1 MSTSMLKVGFVAL
14 ILLILLLG
22 LNMLREPN
30 RQADELT
37 QQQTEAIARARELYA
52 ANCVECHGASGEGL
66 NEALPLNAP
75 SVRAQSNSE
84 LFKTIAR
91 GRPGTA
97 MVAFSTNENGIL
109 TTPQIN
115 DLITLIKVARW
126 REIEAYIDANNLRPV
141 ELPAIEAQIDIE
153 NLSYPLETVMEGRTI
168 YQGNCF
174 SCHNVGAAGVTGH
187 RIGRGLSENTF
198 VREHTDDELLQFIKD
213 GRAETDPDNTT
224 GYEMPAR
231 GGNPNLTDDDLLK
244 VIAYVR
250 EVNNKT
256 VIDSAAAAVQT
267 SVVWHDTVYEW
278 VKVADNFDIPLGLF
292 HAGDGSGRLFV
303 VEQVGTILVIQGGQV
318 LAEPFLDISALLPD
332 SVYHGVY
339 TEQGLL
345 GLAFHPDY
353 RENGIFFVSYTDR
366 QGDSVL
372 ARYHVSA
379 DDPNRADPASA
390 VTLLTVDQPFEDH
403 NGGNLAFGPDGYLY
417 MGFGDGGRPAEPNYY
432 SQQPGLY
439 LGKMVRLDVNA
450 ETYRVPDDNPFLDDP
465 AYVPEAWATGLRNPW
480 RFSFDRATGDLYI
493 ADVGQWRYEEVNFQP
508 ANSKG
513 GQNYGWSAFE
523 ASHPYLEDET
533 VLGEHT
539 PPILEYGHEAGL
551 SITGGYV
558 YRGPTL
564 TELDGLYFYG
574 DYMNGM
580 VWVAHRDAE
589 GVWQSETFMD
599 TPFVISS
606 FGEDKQGEL
615 YLVDYKGA
623 VYRLEYAAEQPQP
636 TTD

>member
-1 MSTSMLKVGFVAL
+1 MIKVGFVAL
-14 ILLILLLG
+14 IVLIVLLG
-22 LNMLREPN
+22 VNMLREPG
-30 RQADELT
+30 RQADALT
-37 QQQTEAIARARELYA
+37 AQQAEAVARARELYA
-52 ANCVECHGASGEGL
+52 LNCVECHGASGEGL
-66 NEALPLNAP
+66 NETLPLNDRA
-75 SVRAQSNSE
+75 VRAKPDSE

-97 MVAFSTNENGIL
+97 MVAFAASENGIL

-115 DLITLIKVARW
+115 DLVTLIKVARW
-126 REIEAYIDANNLRPV
+126 REVEAYIDANNLRPV
-141 ELPAIEAQIDIE
+141 NLPALEAQIDVE
-153 NLSYPLETVMEGRTI
+153 NLTYPLETVTAGRTL
-168 YQGNCF
+168 YPGNCF
-174 SCHNVGAAGVTGH
+174 SCHNAGVAGVTGH
-187 RIGRGLSENTF
+187 RIGRDLSENAF
-198 VREHTDDELLQFIKD
+198 IRDHPDDELLQFLKD

-244 VIAYVR
+244 IIAYIR

-256 VIDSAAAAVQT
+256 VIDSVAAAVQT
-267 SVVWHDTVYEW
+267 TVVWRDVAYEW
-278 VKVADNFDIPLGLF
+278 VKVADNLDLPLGLF
-292 HAGDGSGRLFV
+292 HAGDGSNRVFV
-303 VEQVGTILVIQGGQV
+303 VEQIGTILVIENGQV
-318 LAEPFLDISALLPD
+318 LAEPFLDISSLLPD
-332 SVYHGVY
+332 GVYSGIY

-345 GLAFHPDY
+345 GLAFHPNY
-353 RENGIFFVSYTDR
+353 RENGIFFVSYTNR

-379 DDPNRADPASA
+379 DDPNRADPSSA
-390 VTLLTVDQPFEDH
+390 TILLTVDQPFEDH
-403 NGGNLAFGPDGYLY
+403 NGGNIVFGPDGYLY
-417 MGFGDGGRPAEPNYY
+417 MGFGDGGRPAEPNYN
-432 SQQPGLY
+432 SQEPGLY
-439 LGKMVRLDVNA
+439 LGKMLRLDVNA

-493 ADVGQWRYEEVNFQP
+493 ADVGQWHYEEVNFQP
-508 ANSKG
+508 ASSKG
-513 GQNYGWSAFE
+513 GENYGWSAFE

-533 VLGEHT
+533 VLGKHT

-564 TELDGLYFYG
+564 TELNGLYFYG
-574 DYMNGM
+574 DYVNGL
-580 VWVAHRDAE
+580 VWIAYRDDE
-589 GVWQSETFMD
+589 GNWQSETFMD

-606 FGEDKQGEL
+606 FGEDEQGEL

-623 VYRLEYAAEQPQP
+623 VYRLDYAAGQAQPVS
-636 TTD
+636 D